1 MKRFFSLALIFFA
14 VQCLAQSSGT
24 AQPGTQRGAT
34 RRKLPGGERSMKG
47 CLVRNNDGGYEL
59 QSVRGRRVKLSGSE
73 DLATQIGHEVRLSG
87 AFIDAPDAADVAGD
101 GAAASGS
108 SRDKTHHAVAR
119 EFQVIKVESLAN
131 VCKPTSGTRAR

>member
-1 MKRFFSLALIFFA
+1 MKRSLSLALIFLA

-24 AQPGTQRGAT
+24 QPGTQRGAT

-47 CLVRNNDGGYEL
+47 CLVRNSDGGYEL

-87 AFIDAPDAADVAGD
+87 AFIDAPDPADVAGD
-101 GAAASGS
+101 SAPAHGS
-108 SRDKTHHAVAR
+108 SRDKNHHAVAR